1 VPGTP
6 ERVAAGYLTISL
18 VTFMAGRFV
27 GSALMG
33 VVRAPSLLAI
43 FAAAGALLCLF
54 ATIAGGMTGIVALIA
69 SSFFMSIMYPT
80 IFAETVE
87 GLGARTKSA
96 AALLVMAIIGGAV
109 FPAVMG
115 LVSDRTGSMVNA
127 MAVPACCFLVVLA
140 FASRVRKPV

>member
-1 VPGTP
+1 V
-6 ERVAAGYLTISL
+6 
-18 VTFMAGRFV
+18 
-27 GSALMG
+27 
-33 VVRAPSLLAI
+33 
-43 FAAAGALLCLF
+43 AGALLCLV
-54 ATIAGGMTGIVALIA
+54 ATIAGGMIGIVALIA

-80 IFAETVE
+80 IFAETVD

-115 LVSDRTGSMVNA
+115 FVSDRTGSMVNA

-140 FASRVRKPV
+140 FALKVRKAA